1 MSLINR
7 ALTGLLLLSIVNP
20 ALSDVDT
27 VIPSLSTQT
36 NLSLEKI
43 MADPDWMGNS
53 PEKPS
58 WSNDSQTA
66 YFQQKAQGHQHRN
79 NLKIELESLKSSLLS
94 ESELLAQASS
104 GAKLNSKKT
113 QGVFTYQGDVYV
125 VDFVSNIFNPLTSDS
140 RIQSDVNFVNDTTIS
155 YKVAHQIFL
164 YHLDT
169 RLEQQIADFKLIS
182 DPEQQEEKD
191 YLQQS
196 QPRLLNYLQQKQ
208 KESEYQELRDKALQ
222 RQSFK
227 TWYLGENIQIKTFR
241 LSPDANWVLLGTVK
255 SSLDG
260 KSDHMPEFI
269 TEDGYVND
277 RKVRSLVGT
286 SKAYNETFYLIDL
299 AKEKKT
305 KLDLS
310 NLPGVNDDPLKKL
323 RKNAAQ
329 KIGYK
334 YEEKKTTR
342 AVYAYDWAANQGVEW
357 TQNSQKAA
365 ILIFSY
371 DNKDRWI
378 VTFDVG
384 SKVSDKK
391 SLSTAHWLSD
401 EAWVNDWTFNEFGW
415 LPDHQTLYYLS
426 EEDGY
431 SHIYIKRGK
440 RRATQMTEGSFE
452 VSSLSVGP
460 DGNRIFYKANK
471 KHPGIYE
478 IYSLDLAKRDSRAIT
493 DLNGM
498 NDYVLSPDGKNM
510 LVTHSSLTSKPE
522 IYLQPTQKNSS
533 AQQLTNTMSPA
544 FKNVEWQAPKIKAIE
559 SSYVE
564 QPIYSRLYTPKVDSR
579 SEPAIK
585 RPAVI
590 FVHGAGYLQNSHQGW
605 SGYFREYMFHN
616 YLTEKGIVVLDM
628 DYRASK
634 GYGRDWRTAIYR
646 NMGTPELQDLKDG
659 AKWLVDNMNVD
670 EKRIGVYGGSYG
682 GFMTFMALFKEPELF
697 AAGAA
702 LRPVT
707 DWSHYNH
714 GYTSNI
720 LNTPQVDPDAYERSS
735 PIEFANGLNKPLLI
749 CHGMVDDNVFFKDSV
764 RLVQKLI
771 ELKKTK
777 YFETALY
784 PVEPHGFKQPS
795 SWLDEYTRIDQ
806 LFDRT
811 LF

>member
-1 MSLINR
+1 MPLKNR
-7 ALTGLLLLSIVNP
+7 ALAGLLLFSVIICNAFAAEIGKSSSSP
-20 ALSDVDT
+20 T
-27 VIPSLSTQT
+27 VKLD
-36 NLSLEKI
+36 LETI

-53 PEKPS
+53 PENPN
-58 WSNDSQTA
+58 WSLDSEA
-66 YFQQKAQGHQHRN
+66 IYFQQKALGHRHRDI
-79 NLKIELESLKSSLLS
+79 LKVDLLS
-94 ESELLAQASS
+94 SETNLLDKNELLIHASAKAQS
-104 GAKLNSKKT
+104 NSKKT
-113 QGVFTYQGDVYV
+113 QGVFAYQGDVYL
-125 VDFVSNIFNPLTSDS
+125 VDFASQAINPLTADA
-140 RIQSDVNFVNDTTIS
+140 RAQSNVSFVNDNTIS
-155 YKVAHQIFL
+155 YMVDRQIFL
-164 YHLDT
+164 YQLDA
-169 RLEQQIADFKLIS
+169 RLEQQLADFKMS
-182 DPEQQEEKD
+182 EDPEKEKTQN
-191 YLQQS
+191 YLEQS
-196 QPRLLNYLQQKQ
+196 QPRLLNYLNQKKQENKYQKARSKSLEQQN
-208 KESEYQELRDKALQ
+208 
-222 RQSFK
+222 FK
-227 TWYLGENIQIKTFR
+227 TWYLGEDSQIKTFR
-241 LSPDANWVLLGTVK
+241 LSPDANWLILGTINK
-255 SSLDG
+255 SLAG
-260 KSDHMPEFI
+260 KPDHMPEFI

-277 RKVRSLVGT
+277 REVRSLVGT
-286 SKAYNETFYLIDL
+286 SKASDESFYLVDL
-299 AKEKKT
+299 VNGKKT

-323 RKNAAQ
+323 RKSAAQ

-334 YEEKKTTR
+334 YQERKTPR

-357 TQNSQKAA
+357 TKNSQKAA
-365 ILIFSY
+365 ILLFSY

-378 VTFDVG
+378 VTVDVG
-384 SKVSDKK
+384 KKVADTKN
-391 SLSTAHWLSD
+391 LRTAHWLSD

-431 SHIYIKRGK
+431 SHLYIKRGK
-440 RRATQMTEGSFE
+440 RKSAQMTEGQFE
-452 VSSLSVGP
+452 VSDLTVSP
-460 DGNRIFYKANK
+460 DGKNIYYKANK

-478 IYSLDLAKRDSRAIT
+478 IYSLNLDKRDSEAVT
-493 DLNGM
+493 DLGGTN
-498 NDYVLSPDGKNM
+498 NYVLSPDGKNI
-510 LVTHSSLTSKPE
+510 LVTHSSLTKKPE
-522 IYLQPTQKNSS
+522 LYLQSVISKAPAK
-533 AQQLTNTMSPA
+533 QLTDTMSKT
-544 FKNVEWQAPKIKAIE
+544 FKRIPWQAPKILAIE
-559 SSYVE
+559 SSHVD
-564 QPIYSRLYTPKVDSR
+564 QPIYSRLYRPKESADSKD
-579 SEPAIK
+579 SLK
-585 RPAVI
+585 VPAVI

-682 GFMTFMALFKEPELF
+682 GFMTFMAMFKEPELF

-720 LNTPQVDPDAYERSS
+720 LNTPQVDPEAYERSS
-735 PIEFANGLNKPLLI
+735 PIEFAEGLSKPLLI

-777 YFETALY
+777 YFETAIY

-806 LFDRT
+806 LFDRY